1 MAFQNEVS
9 PNREERHQGRLAYLT
24 DDLLPKETT
33 GLLWE
38 QAQESS
44 LVLRLGRQVPVGY
57 GETVVPMSTLEPE
70 VGQVGVGTRPQDR
83 EGYRKPVSGIAWD
96 SQSFAPIKL
105 ATIVTA
111 SEEFARANVNG
122 MWSNITSQLAR
133 AIGRGIDLAVFHA
146 ARPDNGADLLNVT
159 ANGNVNAAGN
169 APHNHVTQ
177 YDAGTD
183 TLDVVLT
190 EAWADLVTRGY
201 SPSAWAI
208 DERFVPPVLTA
219 RDQNGNLIF
228 NGGLNLSS
236 TSMGSIAGLPAERG
250 RAVSGMLGAH
260 DSNNNRAILGD
271 WSRLLY
277 GYADG
282 VRVKVTDTGV
292 ITSADGTQVNLWQT
306 NQVAVLIEVTFG
318 WLVDP
323 NAFHILRTGGTAE
336 DTTASTVPGG
346 ESSDDAVPTEFP
358 TS

>member
-9 PNREERHQGRLAYLT
+9 PNREDRHQGRLAYLT

-38 QAQESS
+38 QARESS

-57 GETVVPMSTLEPE
+57 GETVIPLNTLEPE

-83 EGYRKPVSGIAWD
+83 EGYRKPVSGIAWG

-111 SEEFARANVNG
+111 SEEFARADVNG
-122 MWSNITSQLAR
+122 MWSSMTSQLAS

-146 ARPDNGADLLNVT
+146 ARPDNGADLLGVSN
-159 ANGNVNAAGN
+159 NGNVNAS
-169 APHNHVTQ
+169 PHVTQ
-177 YDAGTD
+177 YDDGTD
-183 TLDVVLT
+183 TLDVKLT
-190 EAWADLVTRGY
+190 EAWADLVSRGY
-201 SPSAWAI
+201 SPNAWAI
-208 DERFVPPVLTA
+208 DERFVPAVMTA

-228 NGGLNLSS
+228 QNALDLSS
-236 TSMGSIAGLPAERG
+236 NNLGTLAGLPVQRG
-250 RAVSGMLGAH
+250 KAVSGMLGAH
-260 DSNNNRAILGD
+260 NSNNNRAILGD
-271 WSRLLY
+271 FSRMLY

-292 ITSADGTQVNLWQT
+292 ITSADGTQINLWQT

-318 WLVDP
+318 WWVDP
-323 NAFHILRTGGTAE
+323 DAFHILREGSTDEQFASPSTAL
-336 DTTASTVPGG
+336 PGG
-346 ESSDDAVPTEFP
+346 ESADDTVPTEQP
-358 TS
+358 GS